1 MEREYLCAGIDLGT
15 CFSCVYVYKKGSFVP
30 VPIDGS
36 VTVPSYIS
44 YANGQFH
51 FGKSA
56 KVLASRYPENTFYDV
71 KRIIGRRMRECEQ
84 LIRYSSYP
92 FTLVANEQD
101 IPQYY
106 CRMNEEYYNSFIR
119 Q

>member
-1 MEREYLCAGIDLGT
+1 MERDYLCAGIDLGT

-56 KVLASRYPENTFYDV
+56 KVLASRYPENTFSIVDDLSNSKYPSLTLSSGEEKKKAHDIV
-71 KRIIGRRMRECEQ
+71 GNNIKLRIKRQQTIFFMT
-84 LIRYSSYP
+84 YP
-92 FTLVANEQD
+92 L
-101 IPQYY
+101 
-106 CRMNEEYYNSFIR
+106 
-119 Q
+119 